1 MLRRVQF
8 DTSFDPKPYFE
19 TFDYEDSRSL
29 NEAPQTL
36 YQKEGLSVSLE
47 DVRISSGGSYL
58 YVDLFIQN
66 NGIPLSG
73 LEVNNVSVSGVM
85 VDTSEIVY
93 DPIATGM
100 KRYGSF
106 TIDLDE
112 LGDFGVTAIN
122 DISFSIQPQAFSFDE
137 PFVRIWVNLV
147 SGDHGFAASDRE
159 NSRPGLNTDGAKVVV
174 DQGGIRILMLPN
186 DPNGFQETLFVI
198 YNETDTLVNV
208 SGQDE
213 MLNGEATND
222 IFLYIPTIAPG
233 KCAVTPLNGSDALLA
248 NGGVFSMRFFIKD
261 VDLNA
266 LLLTSESIEIKY

>member
-1 MLRRVQF
+1 
-8 DTSFDPKPYFE
+8 
-19 TFDYEDSRSL
+19 
-29 NEAPQTL
+29 
-36 YQKEGLSVSLE
+36 
-47 DVRISSGGSYL
+47 
-58 YVDLFIQN
+58 
-66 NGIPLSG
+66 
-73 LEVNNVSVSGVM
+73 
-85 VDTSEIVY
+85 
-93 DPIATGM
+93 
-100 KRYGSF
+100 
-106 TIDLDE
+106 
-112 LGDFGVTAIN
+112 
-122 DISFSIQPQAFSFDE
+122 
-137 PFVRIWVNLV
+137 
-147 SGDHGFAASDRE
+147 
-159 NSRPGLNTDGAKVVV
+159 
-174 DQGGIRILMLPN
+174 MLPN